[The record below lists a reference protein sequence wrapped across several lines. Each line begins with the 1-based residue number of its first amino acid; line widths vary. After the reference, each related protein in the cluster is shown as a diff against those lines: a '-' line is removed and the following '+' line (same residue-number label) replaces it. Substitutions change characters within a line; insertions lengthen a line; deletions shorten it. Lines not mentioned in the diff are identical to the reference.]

1 MSIVTDTDDVPE
13 HVMQELQQSA
23 EQAEG
28 LYQSFVKKVVSAE
41 GNAIEDASIELFV
54 VMQATLPTDS
64 DEVAS
69 QFLAAARLNC
79 LLIAQLRKHLS
90 DAGTPVSF
98 DACNLFMQKLMM
110 TVQQATMGEEH
121 NSVH

>member
-13 HVMQELQQSA
+13 YVMQELVQSA
-23 EQAEG
+23 EQAEV

-64 DEVAS
+64 DEAAS

-79 LLIAQLRKHLS
+79 LLIAQLRQHL
-90 DAGTPVSF
+90 DKAGTPVSF
-98 DACNLFMQKLMM
+98 DACNLFMQKLTM
-110 TVQQATMGEEH
+110 TVHKATIGEEH